1 MKHHDKRALE
11 DKASRAGH
19 PQKRTPEVVPVC
31 DAATRVMLDHLHA
44 VHVNTSAQLDILRK
58 TRGQREVGSIKIPA
72 HLQVPDLA
80 DDYGVESRG
89 SILPIL
95 GPKE

>member
-11 DKASRAGH
+11 ERAARAGH
-19 PQKRTPEVVPVC
+19 PQKRTPEVVPVR
-31 DAATRVMLDHLHA
+31 DAVTSVMLDHLHA
-44 VHVNTSAQLDILRK
+44 VHVNTAAQLDILRK
-58 TRGQREVGSIKIPA
+58 TRGQREVGSVKVPA
-72 HLQVPDLA
+72 HLQVPDMV
-80 DDYGVESRG
+80 DDSGVESRG